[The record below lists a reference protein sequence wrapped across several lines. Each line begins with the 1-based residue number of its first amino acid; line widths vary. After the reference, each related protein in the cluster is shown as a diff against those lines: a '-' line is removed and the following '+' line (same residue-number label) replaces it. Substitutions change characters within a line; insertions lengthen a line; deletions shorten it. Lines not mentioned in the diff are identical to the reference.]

1 MKEVERILQAVLADV
16 REQRVALEAAV
27 EKIYSG
33 PALREALFVDLREMV
48 IRTQEQ
54 QEFLSIRR
62 EAGLKIDPATA
73 EVDWWY
79 AQTLDP
85 YGVDPDLPEELR
97 SVGREYFACS
107 PGSDVWVWFED
118 LPDATQNALWEKHK
132 KSGFLNERGLDAI
145 IGIDR

>member
-16 REQRVALEAAV
+16 SEQGVALEAAV

-73 EVDWWY
+73 EAMGRYV
-79 AQTLDP
+79 QILDP
-85 YGVDPDLPEELR
+85 YG
-97 SVGREYFACS
+97 
-107 PGSDVWVWFED
+107 
-118 LPDATQNALWEKHK
+118 
-132 KSGFLNERGLDAI
+132 I
-145 IGIDR
+145 